1 MTSWNRRLS
10 AAAARPGIGEARTSR
25 TEVLADAVA
34 VGVIEEDLSALM
46 AMANVARDRPG
57 FRSTLDVRARHGD
70 DSVPVEFEILYDPSG
85 PLVRP
90 TSEYRAVL
98 AGAASG
104 DSPPA
109 PPEPA
114 APTAPAAPTQP
125 TDATAPPPADAD
137 ADTDDEDADES
148 ADVVEILTST
158 LVETPDLVAIFAS
171 VGHEALWANDAFVT
185 VIPIRESDKIWF
197 VELLDEWSKGH
208 YEVKVLPALVKYG
221 RWRGRLTLIA
231 GEDVSMHVSAVVV
244 AHRDRRG
251 EIEAISLVARD
262 MSEIRGLD
270 GGELVS
276 GSRFAALVENAAD
289 VIAVLSPAGIVEYA
303 SPAATRTLS
312 PDSGVL
318 EGADLLALIHPDDR
332 PSSLLSLA
340 RPDEQGIGAPVELRV
355 AAADGG
361 WRHLE
366 VVVTDLSDNP
376 AIGGIVLNARDVTER
391 VAAVSALAAKAH
403 TDLLTG
409 LPGRVKLLD
418 RVAAAIR
425 NSRSQLVLVL
435 LIDVDR
441 VKNVN
446 DLLGRDAGD
455 EILRTVARRLEG
467 VISED
472 MFLARLGGDEF
483 VIVLEGVAAAD
494 AVELADNLR
503 STLAEPMEV
512 AGGAFDVTAS
522 IGIASA
528 VPGNDLDP
536 ESLLNNAERAMAQ
549 AKEAGGNRLELFTD
563 QMAQVVSRRRT
574 VEQTLRHA
582 LDHDGV
588 RVHYQP
594 IVDIET
600 EGVVAAEALLRVHN
614 EDGALLSPA
623 EFIEAAESTGLIARL
638 GSQVLLSTCEQ
649 LAAWSLNGAGSPAE
663 ISVNISPRQLADPNL
678 AQHVVRALE
687 SAGVAPEHLWL
698 EITESIL
705 IGAQPTIDASISY
718 LRALGVRIGLDDFG
732 AGQSSLGYL
741 KRFPLDFV
749 KIDRSLIAGLG
760 VNEHDT
766 AIVRATVEL
775 AHNLGLIVVA
785 VGVETDVQLE
795 YLQHLGCDRAQ
806 GYHFAPAL
814 PADQFAASSG

>member
-34 VGVIEEDLSALM
+34 VGVIDEDLSALM
-46 AMANVARDRPG
+46 AMANIARERPG
-57 FRSTLDVRARHGD
+57 FDKTLEVRVRHGD
-70 DSVPVEFEILYDPSG
+70 DTVPVMFEILHDPAG

-90 TSEYRAVL
+90 TPEYRAILGGGTEGEIGSL
-98 AGAASG
+98 ATV
-104 DSPPA
+104 PA
-109 PPEPA
+109 V
-114 APTAPAAPTQP
+114 
-125 TDATAPPPADAD
+125 APPPPPPPPDPVADAPSPEEP
-137 ADTDDEDADES
+137 APDDDGS

-231 GEDVSMHVSAVVV
+231 GEDVSMHVSAVIV

-289 VIAVLSPAGIVEYA
+289 IIAVLTADGIVEYA

-312 PDSGVL
+312 PASGAL
-318 EGADLLALIHPDDR
+318 EGADLLSLVHPDDR

-340 RPDEQGIGAPVELRV
+340 KPDEQGIGAPVELRV
-355 AAADGG
+355 AAADGS

-366 VVVTDLSDNP
+366 VVVTNLSENP
-376 AIGGIVLNARDVTER
+376 AIGGVVLNARDVTER

-418 RVAAAIR
+418 RVAAALR
-425 NSRSQLVLVL
+425 DEQSPLVLVL
-435 LIDVDR
+435 LVDVDR

-446 DLLGRDAGD
+446 ELLGRDAGD
-455 EILRTVARRLEG
+455 EILRTVARRLESVLRAG
-467 VISED
+467 
-472 MFLARLGGDEF
+472 MYLARLGGDEF
-483 VIVLEGVAAAD
+483 VIVLEGVAAAE
-494 AVELADNLR
+494 AVELADDLR
-503 STLAEPMEV
+503 ATLAEPMEI

-528 VPGNDLDP
+528 VPGADLDP

-549 AKEAGGNRLELFTD
+549 AKEAGGNRLELFTE

-594 IVDIET
+594 IVDIATET
-600 EGVVAAEALLRVHN
+600 VVAAEALLRVHN

-649 LAAWSLNGAGSPAE
+649 LAAWSLNGRGSPTE

-775 AHNLGLIVVA
+775 AHNLGLTVVA

-814 PADQFAASSG
+814 PADQFAGTAT

>member
-10 AAAARPGIGEARTSR
+10 AAAARPGLGEARTSR
-25 TEVLADAVA
+25 TEVLADAVD
-34 VGVIEEDLSALM
+34 VGVVDEDLSALM
-46 AMANVARDRPG
+46 AMANIARDRPG
-57 FRSTLDVRARHGD
+57 FHKTLDVRVRHGEET
-70 DSVPVEFEILYDPSG
+70 VPVEFEIVHSPNG
-85 PLVRP
+85 PIVRP
-90 TSEYRAVL
+90 TAEYRAVI
-98 AGAASG
+98 AGGSPDRGDGIERAPEPEAAPEPLG
-104 DSPPA
+104 VVDGPA
-109 PPEPA
+109 PEPA
-114 APTAPAAPTQP
+114 AAG
-125 TDATAPPPADAD
+125 
-137 ADTDDEDADES
+137 DEDDDDTT
-148 ADVVEILTST
+148 DVVDILTST

-185 VIPIRESDKIWF
+185 VIPIREADKIWF

-231 GEDVSMHVSAVVV
+231 GEDRSMHVSAVIV

-262 MSEIRGLD
+262 MSEIRGAD

-289 VIAVLSPAGIVEYA
+289 VIAVLSPQGIVEYA
-303 SPAATRTLS
+303 SPAATRTLAPS
-312 PDSGVL
+312 SGEL
-318 EGADLLALIHPDDR
+318 EGADLLALVHPDDR
-332 PSSLLSLA
+332 PESMLSLA
-340 RPDEQGIGAPVELRV
+340 PPDEQGIGAPVELRV
-355 AAADGG
+355 AAVDGG

-376 AIGGIVLNARDVTER
+376 AIGGVVLNARDVTER

-418 RVAAAIR
+418 RLAFAMR
-425 NSRSQLVLVL
+425 EDNGQLVLVL
-435 LIDVDR
+435 LVDVDR

-446 DLLGRDAGD
+446 ELLGRDAGD
-455 EILRTVARRLEG
+455 EILRTAARRLESQIG
-467 VISED
+467 PH

-483 VIVLEGVAAAD
+483 VVILEGVAAAD

-503 STLAEPMEV
+503 AVLAEPMEV

-522 IGIASA
+522 IGIASSI
-528 VPGNDLDP
+528 PGSDLDP
-536 ESLLNNAERAMAQ
+536 ETLLNNAERAMAQ

-600 EGVVAAEALLRVHN
+600 EAVVAAEALLRVHN

-649 LAAWSLNGAGSPAE
+649 LAAWSLNGEGSPSE

-775 AHNLGLIVVA
+775 AHNLGLTVVA

-814 PADQFAASSG
+814 PADQFAGSTKGS